1 MKDAYLTKRL
11 LQGDTEALCQV
22 YHQYK
27 HNLFTVAMSILCRSD
42 LAEDCVHDVFIQFA
56 SGPDHVQITQSLKGY
71 LMRCVANRAKNL
83 IKQQQVR
90 RAHATCTPQ
99 DPTGSPIGHLIGT
112 EQSMQV
118 FTALAKLPE
127 EQREVITLHLHGQM
141 TFREIGL
148 HLGHS
153 INTVQSRY
161 RYGIEK
167 LRTLL

>member
-1 MKDAYLTKRL
+1 MEDAYLTKRL
-11 LQGDTEALCQV
+11 LQGDTEALCRI
-22 YHQYK
+22 YHEHK
-27 HNLFTVAMSILCRSD
+27 LGLFTVAMSLLCRAD
-42 LAEDCVHDVFIQFA
+42 LAEDCVHDVFTQFA
-56 SGPDHVQITQSLKGY
+56 SGLDHVQVTRNLKGY
-71 LMRCVANRAKNL
+71 LMRCVANRAKNM
-83 IKQQQVR
+83 IKQQHIQRTHVPR
-90 RAHATCTPQ
+90 PAQ
-99 DPTGSPIGHLIGT
+99 DPTDSPVGRLIGT

-118 FTALAKLPE
+118 FAALAKLPE